1 MRTIVWMA
9 CTLLLAGC
17 ANVQELGSQLGS
29 GVTEGVSQNA
39 DTIGARLGGGVVQG
53 ARDTLTSAETERH
66 LAGLVDLLGER
77 LAQQAAASRDTLLG
91 AYTRAWVDSL
101 KNSLLGAGTRTQ
113 LGALR
118 EELLGHK
125 TAAFL
130 DDSLRKAI
138 AGLRNELL
146 GASTQTALD
155 SIVSRTMATLSQ
167 AYRDKMQP
175 LVHEE
180 ESFLK
185 KNITAIL
192 SAAGALVACVMI
204 LASVLQAKRKRER
217 NILDLLAYQIHEIP
231 DQHAYDELVTRIR
244 RKAQELGLEP
254 RLQEILKERGILGK
268 ENWVAP
274 APPAHAA

>member
-1 MRTIVWMA
+1 VNR
-9 CTLLLAGC
+9 
-17 ANVQELGSQLGS
+17 
-29 GVTEGVSQNA
+29 
-39 DTIGARLGGGVVQG
+39 
-53 ARDTLTSAETERH
+53 
-66 LAGLVDLLGER
+66 LGER
-77 LAQQAAASRDTLLG
+77 LTQLAAASRDTLLG
-91 AYTRAWVDSL
+91 DYTRTWVDSL
-101 KNSLLGAGTRTQ
+101 RNSLLGTGTQAR

-118 EELLGHK
+118 DELLGRK

-130 DDSLRKAI
+130 DDSLRNAI

-167 AYRDKMQP
+167 SYRDKLQP

-180 ESFLK
+180 EGFVK
-185 KNITAIL
+185 RNISAIL
-192 SAAGALVACVMI
+192 FGAGGVVACVVL
-204 LASVLQAKRKRER
+204 LAAILQARRKQER

-254 RLQEILKERGILGK
+254 RLQELLRDRGILGK
-268 ENWVAP
+268 ENWITKSANR
-274 APPAHAA
+274 AS